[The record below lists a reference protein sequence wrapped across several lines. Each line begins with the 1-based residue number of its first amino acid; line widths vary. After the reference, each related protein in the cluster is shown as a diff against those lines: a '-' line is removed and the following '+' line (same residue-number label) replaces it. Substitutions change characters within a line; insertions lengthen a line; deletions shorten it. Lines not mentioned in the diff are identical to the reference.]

1 MDCEQLSIFDMAPEQ
16 EDAFKTGQLNVVY
29 ANFSE
34 MKKQNWQEL
43 FEGYDEL
50 YGITFSSG
58 IQFVEKVADR
68 FEHVEIIY
76 GCEGVIGS
84 DIATIISLQTKS
96 VELIAKS
103 KSAKIIAE
111 RIDAN
116 TMSIYVSR
124 DTKSHEKIFILKAK
138 DGRTR
143 VITGSANLSASAF
156 CGLQRE
162 NILCFDD
169 PNAYDYYKDCFDNF
183 KELCSDNVS
192 QKVISAI
199 VDDEDYLRENIEEV
213 PIIKTVE
220 AKNIVVIE
228 PGEVTTEDEVI
239 AADLKGLESEIKP
252 MIQKSKKRDEK
263 IVLTGDITKGIARKC
278 REYAEV
284 KKVKEKKLPKL
295 HLDYEGASLSFNG
308 KNLELNPSKQ
318 LVESDIQCF
327 ENYMSSLSSFH
338 GDWKKSQRYYFAFMN
353 WYFSS
358 LFMPYLRYVANKNNY
373 DMTPFPVFGIIYGDS
388 NGGKSTFIKLL
399 SKMMCGVKI
408 PLNSSGDFVASN
420 IENLKRACEGL
431 PINIDDLAKLQY
443 DNHYEKII
451 KDDTWGLEDGFIN
464 YPAVAITTNK
474 LASLKSDISKRTVTC
489 YIGTK
494 LNKEDGARN
503 SKRIN
508 ESMKQV
514 TCSFYC
520 EYVRRML
527 TRISAMI
534 EDMKGDGDYF
544 PDVFFESSSTIKE
557 IFEEYS
563 GGVPDYVSVLTYSD
577 YFGDTA
583 IGKNAMDKIVRAW
596 ESDRKMFNV
605 NKKKNT
611 LTYTIMERSY
621 ELVHIQQELP
631 PMLDAQVVGN
641 KLVMNLEK
649 AKELFGIKFNKSF
662 FEK

>member
-1 MDCEQLSIFDMAPEQ
+1 M
-16 EDAFKTGQLNVVY
+16 
-29 ANFSE
+29 
-34 MKKQNWQEL
+34 

-239 AADLKGLESEIKP
+239 AADLKGLKSEIKP
-252 MIQKSKKRDEK
+252 MIQKSKKSDEK

-295 HLDYEGASLSFNG
+295 HLDYEGASL
-308 KNLELNPSKQ
+308 
-318 LVESDIQCF
+318 
-327 ENYMSSLSSFH
+327 
-338 GDWKKSQRYYFAFMN
+338 
-353 WYFSS
+353 
-358 LFMPYLRYVANKNNY
+358 
-373 DMTPFPVFGIIYGDS
+373 
-388 NGGKSTFIKLL
+388 
-399 SKMMCGVKI
+399 
-408 PLNSSGDFVASN
+408 
-420 IENLKRACEGL
+420 
-431 PINIDDLAKLQY
+431 
-443 DNHYEKII
+443 
-451 KDDTWGLEDGFIN
+451 
-464 YPAVAITTNK
+464 
-474 LASLKSDISKRTVTC
+474 
-489 YIGTK
+489 
-494 LNKEDGARN
+494 
-503 SKRIN
+503 
-508 ESMKQV
+508 
-514 TCSFYC
+514 
-520 EYVRRML
+520 
-527 TRISAMI
+527 
-534 EDMKGDGDYF
+534 
-544 PDVFFESSSTIKE
+544 
-557 IFEEYS
+557 
-563 GGVPDYVSVLTYSD
+563 
-577 YFGDTA
+577 
-583 IGKNAMDKIVRAW
+583 
-596 ESDRKMFNV
+596 
-605 NKKKNT
+605 
-611 LTYTIMERSY
+611 
-621 ELVHIQQELP
+621 
-631 PMLDAQVVGN
+631 
-641 KLVMNLEK
+641 
-649 AKELFGIKFNKSF
+649 
-662 FEK
+662 